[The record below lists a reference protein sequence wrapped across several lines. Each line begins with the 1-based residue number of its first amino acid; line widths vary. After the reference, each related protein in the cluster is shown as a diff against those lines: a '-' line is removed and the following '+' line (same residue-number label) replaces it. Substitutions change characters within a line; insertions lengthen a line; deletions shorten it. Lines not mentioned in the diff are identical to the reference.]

1 MHVTGHTS
9 FDGQTAP
16 SPGQRRPVGI
26 RAVAQAAGVS
36 CPTVSTVISGR
47 PNVEEETRGRVEAAV
62 RDRAF
67 RRDAT
72 AFALA
77 GGAAQA
83 VTVLTSNPVLHGC
96 PATPRGLEEASRS
109 AGFALGVR
117 VVTPEDD
124 LGRTVAAAADTGGG
138 LVVIGY
144 DRLGAAVL
152 DRVPARVPCAALV
165 EAPPPDLPCGGR
177 RPGDRPDR
185 HRTPSRT
192 RARNRALHGVP
203 RSPLPAPRLD
213 RNPCT
218 ASPRAEGRRRTA
230 RFLNRTAT
238 RPPAPDNRPR
248 SRSRSTRPRAS

>member
-9 FDGQTAP
+9 FDGQTVP
-16 SPGQRRPVGI
+16 FPGQRRPVGI

-36 CPTVSTVISGR
+36 YPTVSKVLNGR
-47 PNVEEETRGRVEAAV
+47 PNMKEETRGRVEAAG
-62 RDRAF
+62 RTLGF
-67 RRDAT
+67 RRTAT

-77 GGAAQA
+77 GGVTRA
-83 VTVLTSNPVLHGC
+83 VTVLTSNTVRHGC
-96 PATPRGLEEASRS
+96 PATPRGLEEAPRS

-124 LGRTVAAAADTGGG
+124 LDRTVAAAADTGGG

-165 EAPPPDLPCGGR
+165 EAPPPNRPCVGR
-177 RPGDRPDR
+177 RPGGDPDR

-192 RARNRALHGVP
+192 RARNRALRGAP
-203 RSPLPAPRLD
+203 CSPLPASTETRARHHPG
-213 RNPCT
+213 
-218 ASPRAEGRRRTA
+218 PRAGVG
-230 RFLNRTAT
+230 
-238 RPPAPDNRPR
+238 PHG
-248 SRSRSTRPRAS
+248 S